1 MQEERARITAE
12 AEESRRAVQEEQ
24 KRAVA
29 EAAAEAAAEACRKAR
44 AEADAELVK
53 LRRAVDTTA
62 LWYEDLL
69 DTARAERD
77 RCTGESGVLA
87 NISGGENEDLPRSS
101 KIQIFGI

>member
-1 MQEERARITAE
+1 MQDAVQAERARGAAAVE
-12 AEESRRAVQEEQ
+12 DLRRINQDEQ

-29 EAAAEAAAEACRKAR
+29 NATAEAAAEACRKTW

-69 DTARAERD
+69 DAARAERD
-77 RCTGESGVLA
+77 QYMGE
-87 NISGGENEDLPRSS
+87 
-101 KIQIFGI
+101 